1 MEGSWVGQ
9 RARVLHKW
17 NECIL
22 SVNNLRVDSEVDNFG
37 PWAVVIVEGVLRS
50 NPILAGAASMNKAL
64 EVAEPEPHVVKLH
77 QLAEYA
83 GARICKRSRS
93 RKGGGIKN

>member
-1 MEGSWVGQ
+1 
-9 RARVLHKW
+9 
-17 NECIL
+17 
-22 SVNNLRVDSEVDNFG
+22 
-37 PWAVVIVEGVLRS
+37 
-50 NPILAGAASMNKAL
+50 MNKAL

-83 GARICKRSRS
+83 GAHICKRSRS